1 MSTEQ
6 NTDVQTNGHDHGGA
20 NGTTLRPSPA
30 YQWLPAADLP
40 DHLSGAVIP
49 TPPTEEVDETRIWGD
64 EAPDPDALERAVE
77 RARRTVQLQSDDALR
92 LAKTPSDIAADLA
105 ADRAIR
111 ELERSRELHRRRA
124 EVAEA
129 EAQDRHQARLRQLS
143 RSAQEAA
150 AEARQEAERIANP
163 WYEVVR
169 TWRARKWL
177 PLLGTVPAVFSLVAG
192 AVNVGSQLDR
202 IFPGVPFISW
212 VVDPIISILIVV
224 VGATHLYGSA
234 SAGRGREWVAIEAF
248 LFALTGAAAV
258 GLHYVDGPGEDAA
271 GAQWGDVGPWIWLF
285 VPIGLGASM
294 WIVPKVR
301 AKLSDDLVRASTEAA
316 KTSSGTNSSQV
327 RPTPSDLH
335 GTNADEGAGTNS
347 NEAAGTNSSGVVP
360 DPEHESL
367 DSIRARLRK
376 LAEAGE
382 FDPETVSVNA
392 ARESLGVR
400 RERAEE
406 ALIAEYGRP
415 DLVERR
421 RRREAK
427 KKDATRSSWTR
438 SS

>member
-6 NTDVQTNGHDHGGA
+6 NINTATNGHDHGT
-20 NGTTLRPSPA
+20 NGVRWLAAHELPD
-30 YQWLPAADLP
+30 LPARLAGGLVASQEP
-40 DHLSGAVIP
+40 
-49 TPPTEEVDETRIWGD
+49 DETPIWG
-64 EAPDPDALERAVE
+64 EQMPDPDALAAAVD
-77 RARRTVQLQSDDALR
+77 RARRTVALQSTPELTE
-92 LAKTPSDIAADLA
+92 AKSPADIAADLDA
-105 ADRAIR
+105 ER
-111 ELERSRELHRRRA
+111 EVRDLERKRKLNRRKA
-124 EVAEA
+124 EVEEAEA
-129 EAQDRHQARLRQLS
+129 EDQHRVRLARLS
-143 RSAQEAA
+143 RAAKEEA
-150 AEARQEAERIANP
+150 AEAQQEAEKIANP
-163 WYEVVR
+163 WHEVVR
-169 TWRARKWL
+169 VWRARKWL

-192 AVNVGSQLDR
+192 AVNVGVQLDR

-248 LFALTGAAAV
+248 LFALTGSAAV

-271 GAQWGDVGPWIWLF
+271 GAAWGDVGPLIWLF

-301 AKLSDDLVRASTEAA
+301 AKLSDDLVRASLEAERR
-316 KTSSGTNSSQV
+316 SSGTNSSEV

-335 GTNADEGAGTNS
+335 GTNRDEGAGTNS
-347 NEAAGTNSSGVVP
+347 GANSGTSSSAFIP

-376 LAEAGE
+376 LVEAGE
-382 FDPETVSVNA
+382 FDPHRVSVNA

-421 RRREAK
+421 RRREEK
-427 KKDATRSSWTR
+427 KGATRS
-438 SS
+438 